1 MCVVKEI
8 KQRSIDVH
16 NFDDVDDVK
25 YIDVDDVDAHVCC
38 TAF

>member
-1 MCVVKEI
+1 MYI
-8 KQRSIDVH
+8 Y

-38 TAF
+38 TEF